1 LSKVRI
7 KGHLIDNS
15 GNLMSSFNGVLNPS
29 IFDKPKKQTTLGQ
42 DNGSPEIEYE
52 LQRNIIYK
60 GKCSVVN
67 GFFDFSFVFQKT
79 SH

>member
-1 LSKVRI
+1 
-7 KGHLIDNS
+7 
-15 GNLMSSFNGVLNPS
+15 MSSFNGVLNPS

-67 GFFDFSFVFQKT
+67 GFFYLQFREILFFIITWNK
-79 SH
+79 